1 MFANRSALE
10 LLVRSDT
17 QATEA
22 EKSSAL
28 AVICGRPDS
37 QPTGG
42 VEPEVVSFETAAKIL
57 GYKGARGV
65 YRALHDGVL
74 QGYYGGKARR
84 RCTGI
89 TRDSINRALGKG
101 AA

>member
-10 LLVRSDT
+10 LLVRSDES
-17 QATEA
+17 ATEA

-28 AVICGRPDS
+28 AAICGRLPNP
-37 QPTGG
+37 PTADD
-42 VEPEVVSFETAAKIL
+42 EPEVVSFETAAKIL

-74 QGYYGGKARR
+74 QGYYGGKNHR

-89 TRDSINRALGKG
+89 TRVSINRALGK
-101 AA
+101 AVS